1 MSAVLISRRA
11 VLLAPLALML
21 PSCEAGGNFSLFGYT
36 TRPNFRCDIASVR
49 VPIFKSMIYR
59 DSVRQGLEMDLTK
72 AVVRQIQLWTPYKV
86 KDDAD
91 TELTGTI
98 VSLTKNILNRNQ
110 QNLPREVETDLA
122 VEVVWKDLRSGEVL
136 SRPARGP
143 GALPPPP
150 APDAPPPPPGTPPP
164 PGPGVMVFSLGQ
176 LIPEVGQSSTTAY
189 QENVE
194 RLARQIVHMME
205 QPW

>member
-1 MSAVLISRRA
+1 MSAAFISRRA
-11 VLLAPLALML
+11 VLLAPLVLLL
-21 PSCEAGGNFSLFGYT
+21 PSCEGGGNFTLFGYT
-36 TRPNFRCDIASVR
+36 TQPNFRTDICSVR
-49 VPIFKSMIYR
+49 VPIFKTMLYR
-59 DSVRQGLEMDLTK
+59 DTVRQGLEVDLTR
-72 AVVRQIQLWTPYKV
+72 AVVRQIQLRTPYKV

-98 VSLTKNILNRNQ
+98 VSLTKNILNRDQ

-122 VEVVWKDLRSGEVL
+122 VEVTWKDLRSGELL
-136 SRPARGP
+136 SRPAHGP
-143 GALPPPP
+143 GALPAPPP
-150 APDAPPPPPGTPPP
+150 PDAPPPPPGTPAPP
-164 PGPGVMVFSLGQ
+164 TPGIMVFSLGQ
-176 LIPEVGQSSTTAY
+176 LIPEIGQSSATAY